1 MDRRFFLAT
10 GLVTM
15 LFNSVYQYS
24 WNAFFPLLVK
34 GFHASPS
41 SVEVGFALFVISSTS
56 FQVLGGRI
64 SDLRGPRVMGSL
76 GVLAFSFGLI
86 LSSLT
91 PSLPLF
97 YATWTLG
104 SVGEGVLYGISLN
117 LAIKWYAERR
127 GLASGLVSMGFGLG
141 GALANPLIE
150 LSNNFRS
157 SMLAIGV
164 ASLILLPLFLLSRYP
179 SDMRGSP
186 PGETL
191 GETKFWLIYV
201 SFVLASLPLL
211 VTSSSL
217 GELGQYLN
225 SVEYTIA
232 TVYFPIASGVGRPI
246 MGHLTDRLGRLRGID
261 YMTAGILIG
270 TSLVVIGFLGR
281 NLLLL
286 VGVALVGIMGG
297 TTYPL
302 YSALVG
308 DLYGPRY
315 STANTSLLYT
325 GKIVSGVLG
334 SLIFSSLFQYSNVLG
349 LSFIMGATALST
361 VSLTLLHRITRGAS

>member
-191 GETKFWLIYV
+191 RETKFWLIYV
-201 SFVLASLPLL
+201 S
-211 VTSSSL
+211 
-217 GELGQYLN
+217 
-225 SVEYTIA
+225 
-232 TVYFPIASGVGRPI
+232 
-246 MGHLTDRLGRLRGID
+246 
-261 YMTAGILIG
+261 
-270 TSLVVIGFLGR
+270 
-281 NLLLL
+281 
-286 VGVALVGIMGG
+286 
-297 TTYPL
+297 
-302 YSALVG
+302 
-308 DLYGPRY
+308 
-315 STANTSLLYT
+315 
-325 GKIVSGVLG
+325 
-334 SLIFSSLFQYSNVLG
+334 
-349 LSFIMGATALST
+349 
-361 VSLTLLHRITRGAS
+361 